1 MTPIAPT
8 DFEILRKFLFMISL
22 SAGRALAFGLKLRRP
37 DRARLT
43 QVNPKSRRSLQK
55 PDNRLTNTEGV
66 QHRGRVELLRVAFR
80 ALALASAFA
89 ANAIAQPW
97 PAHPIRFVATSPPG
111 GSVDFLARTL
121 ASDFTE
127 AFGQPFVVEN
137 RPGANG
143 NIGTEL
149 VLKAPADGHAL
160 FVSPPGPFAI
170 NLHLMPGMPFDPTRD
185 IAPVTMLAVTPLLL
199 VVHPSV
205 PARNLPELLE
215 WLRAQNGAATYA
227 SQAVAS
233 TGHLAMELMK
243 SRAGVEATHV
253 PYKGSAAQAAADLLA
268 GRVSMGFISTSTTLQ
283 HVASG
288 RLRAIGVAELQRI
301 RAAPEIPTLDES
313 GLPGFEATPW
323 LGLGTRAGT
332 PREIIDRFAKRAS
345 LALAKPETAKRM
357 ASLGIEARPLTPEE
371 FAAFLRA
378 DSVKWADIIRRSGAK
393 IE

>member
-1 MTPIAPT
+1 MAPITSA

-22 SAGRALAFGLKLRRP
+22 SAGRALAFETTLRRP
-37 DRARLT
+37 GRPHLM
-43 QVNPKSRRSLQK
+43 QVNPTSLRILRE
-55 PDNRLTNTEGV
+55 PDDHSTTLNAYIVSSTRES
-66 QHRGRVELLRVAFR
+66 LRFAFR
-80 ALALASAFA
+80 ALALASVLAGTA
-89 ANAIAQPW
+89 LAQPW
-97 PAHPIRFVATSPPG
+97 PAHAVRIVATSPPG

-121 ASDFTE
+121 ASDFAE

-170 NLHLMPGMPFDPTRD
+170 NLHLMPGMPFDPARD

-205 PARNLPELLE
+205 PARNLPELLA

-268 GRVSMGFISTSTTLQ
+268 GRVSMGFISTSTTLP

-288 RLRAIGVAELQRI
+288 RLRAIGVAELKRI
-301 RAAPEIPTLDES
+301 RAAPDIPTLDES

-323 LGLGTRAGT
+323 LGLGARAGV
-332 PREIIDRFAKRAS
+332 PRTIIDRLARQAS
-345 LALAKPETAKRM
+345 LALARPEAAKRM
-357 ASLGIEARPLTPEE
+357 AALGIEPRTMTPAE
-371 FAAFLRA
+371 FAAFVRA
-378 DSVKWADIIRRSGAK
+378 DSEKWADIIRRSGAK
-393 IE
+393 LE